1 MRVPYVLKNVSQLR
15 FTKLVGEIIIN
26 YNIGEMASYAES
38 TISLIIKEVCQV
50 IIHIFFGK
58 SVINYFPKNTE
69 EFRQCIINMETEWA
83 IDNAFFFFLFLRIVT
98 LFLFFRLVFYNN
110 NTELLQ
116 AQQNFMLFYYMQ
128 TFVN

>member
-50 IIHIFFGK
+50 TIHLFWEEY
-58 SVINYFPKNTE
+58 VINYFPKNTE
-69 EFRQCIINMETEWA
+69 EFLQCMINMETEWQFRFAFSA
-83 IDNAFFFFLFLRIVT
+83 IDDSHLPINA
-98 LFLFFRLVFYNN
+98 
-110 NTELLQ
+110 
-116 AQQNFMLFYYMQ
+116 Q
-128 TFVN
+128 TGALSQ